1 MKIFLARQPMMD
13 MKNEV
18 VGYELLFRN
27 SKVNSAN
34 VSDGYIATLKVMKN
48 LIVNFGIKEITNN
61 KRFFIN
67 FNDELIIQRAP
78 DLFKPEEL
86 VIELLEDTLA
96 NEELI
101 DILIDYKNS
110 GYLIALD
117 DFAYSEEKTELL
129 KIADIVKLDFI
140 DFSHEELINIVS
152 KIKPFNVVLLAEK
165 VENLEEFEFA
175 KKIGCTIFQ
184 GYYFQKPTIF
194 ESSEN
199 MTIPAVYYELLE
211 EINHTEIDYTKL
223 SSIIKKDSSLTIS
236 LLKLLNSAAYYSSNR
251 VTSVKN
257 ALVNLGI
264 KESKKLIMINMLK
277 NLTSVGTPNEL
288 INISLRRGKQA
299 EQLAKYYNLKNR
311 ADELFIVGLLS
322 LLNVIMKKHMKKILI
337 DVPLESDVID
347 ALLGIENKLSTV
359 LELIILFEMDAI
371 EEVETT
377 IARHDLD
384 IDEFNRIY
392 IESTKWADQIWK

>member
-1 MKIFLARQPMMD
+1 MKTFLARQAMMD
-13 MKNEV
+13 MRNEV

-34 VSDGYIATLKVMKN
+34 VSDGYTATLNVMRN

-78 DLFKPEEL
+78 DLFKSEEL

-96 NEELI
+96 NEELL
-101 DILIDYKNS
+101 DILMDYKNR

-117 DFAYSEEKTELL
+117 DFAYSEEKIGLL
-129 KIADIVKLDFI
+129 QIADIVKLDFI
-140 DFSHEELINIVS
+140 DFSHEELINIVF

-165 VENLEEFEFA
+165 VENLEELEFA

-184 GYYFQKPTIF
+184 GYYFQKPTVL

-199 MTIPAVYYELLE
+199 TTIPAVYYELLE
-211 EINHTEIDYTKL
+211 EINHTEIDYTEL
-223 SSIIKKDSSLTIS
+223 SSIIKKDSSLTVS
-236 LLKLLNSAAYYSSNR
+236 LLKLLNSAAYYTSNR

-257 ALVNLGI
+257 ALVSLGI

-277 NLTSVGTPNEL
+277 NLTSAGTPSEL

-299 EQLAKYYNLKNR
+299 EQLAKHYNLKER

-347 ALLGIENKLSTV
+347 ALLGVENKLSKV

-371 EEVETT
+371 EDVEIT
-377 IARHDLD
+377 IENLDLD
-384 IDEFNRIY
+384 NEEFNRIY
-392 IESTKWADQIWK
+392 IESTKWADKIWS

>member
-211 EINHTEIDYTKL
+211 EINHT
-223 SSIIKKDSSLTIS
+223 
-236 LLKLLNSAAYYSSNR
+236 
-251 VTSVKN
+251 
-257 ALVNLGI
+257 
-264 KESKKLIMINMLK
+264 
-277 NLTSVGTPNEL
+277 
-288 INISLRRGKQA
+288 
-299 EQLAKYYNLKNR
+299 
-311 ADELFIVGLLS
+311 
-322 LLNVIMKKHMKKILI
+322 
-337 DVPLESDVID
+337 
-347 ALLGIENKLSTV
+347 
-359 LELIILFEMDAI
+359 
-371 EEVETT
+371 
-377 IARHDLD
+377 
-384 IDEFNRIY
+384 
-392 IESTKWADQIWK
+392 